1 MRIILIGFGVVGQNF
16 SKMIVK
22 RTKELIE
29 KFKFYPR
36 IVAIVDKGG
45 AVIDKRGINVEYAL
59 KVKHKKGSVAYV
71 DEFGVKDLDG
81 GRVIEEVDADVVV
94 ETTPTNIVNGEP
106 GLTHIRTALKMGK
119 HVVTTNK
126 GPLALA
132 FPALMELANHNN
144 LFLRFS
150 GCVGG
155 GTPILDFAKK
165 CLLGD
170 YIISFKGIL
179 NGTTNY
185 ILTRMTTN
193 KISFEEALLEARRAG
208 YAETDPSLDI
218 DGWDS
223 ACKLV
228 ILSNWV
234 LGTKAVLQDVKVKG
248 IRGITLVDVED
259 ALKQNCEIKLIA
271 SAENGKLEVKPQPI
285 QKTHPLCVNG
295 ILNAVTFV
303 SNYAGEETIIG
314 KGAGGIETA
323 SAILRDLLTIKEGML
338 KV

>member
-16 SKMIVK
+16 SKMIDK
-22 RTKELIE
+22 RIKELTE

-45 AVIDKRGINVEYAL
+45 AVINKRGISIEDVL
-59 KVKHKKGSVAYV
+59 KVKHQKGSVAYV
-71 DEFGVKDLDG
+71 DEFGIKDLEG
-81 GRVIEEVDADVVV
+81 SKVIEEVDADVVV
-94 ETTPTNIVNGEP
+94 ETTPTNITNGEP
-106 GLTHIRTALKMGK
+106 GLTHIRTALKTGK

-155 GTPILDFAKK
+155 GTPILNFAKK

-185 ILTRMTTN
+185 ILTRMATD
-193 KISFEEALLEARRAG
+193 KISFEEALSEARRAG
-208 YAETDPSLDI
+208 YAEADPSLDV

-228 ILSNWV
+228 ILSNWIF
-234 LGTKAVLQDVKVKG
+234 GTKAVLQDVKVNG
-248 IRGITLVDVED
+248 IRGITLADVED
-259 ALKQNCEIKLIA
+259 ALRQNCEVKLIA

-285 QKTHPLCVNG
+285 QKTHPLCVGG

-303 SNYAGEETIIG
+303 STYAGEETIIG

-323 SAILRDLLTIKEGML
+323 SAILRDLLIIKEGML